1 MVFVNFNL
9 IIYRHEQELQAIQ
22 QRQQDELDAFKHLQ
36 EKQNQM
42 GHYEINK
49 KPPTGQNASSLKTP
63 LRLSGSLANN
73 NLLDDDLLMR
83 ALQNFTMTCN
93 GVYQAAPTPIT
104 LNQIREKQNQK
115 WMCSNANGHITT
127 SHSLQSSPIKRTA
140 SLTNAVAYG
149 QQHQPLVTQTSNQSA
164 ALPAATAGRIALPT
178 SRPSAPTVGLNH
190 SASTSQL
197 RNQFYFASTTGGAF
211 PANNISSSST
221 ASSHSSSNLISST
234 INTPTPPTTS
244 PS

>member
-1 MVFVNFNL
+1 M
-9 IIYRHEQELQAIQ
+9 
-22 QRQQDELDAFKHLQ
+22 DAFKHLQ

-42 GHYEINK
+42 GQYEINK
-49 KPPTGQNASSLKTP
+49 KPPTGQNVSPLKTP
-63 LRLSGSLANN
+63 LRLSGTLSNN

-115 WMCSNANGHITT
+115 WMCSNANGHIMT
-127 SHSLQSSPIKRTA
+127 SQSLQSSPIKRTA

-149 QQHQPLVTQTSNQSA
+149 QQHQPLAAQLSNQSA
-164 ALPAATAGRIALPT
+164 ALPAIGRIALPA

-197 RNQFYFASTTGGAF
+197 RNQFYFPSTTGGGAF
-211 PANNISSSST
+211 PTNNNSSSST
-221 ASSHSSSNLISST
+221 ASSSSSSSHSNSNQISST